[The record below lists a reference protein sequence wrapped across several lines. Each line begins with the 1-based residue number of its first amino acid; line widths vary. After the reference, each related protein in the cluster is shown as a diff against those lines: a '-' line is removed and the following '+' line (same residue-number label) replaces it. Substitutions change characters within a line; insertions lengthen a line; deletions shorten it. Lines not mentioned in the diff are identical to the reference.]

1 MGCDLLSMHDNI
13 VGYVLFVPVGIMIL
27 LIVAMV
33 ALEYYEQDPH
43 NPISAIP
50 KVILDH
56 VDDSTLVTIVSVGEH
71 RYEAIHINYTVDD
84 EDFFVNATDR
94 YTLDVNISHQ
104 SFTLN
109 ITVITENDH
118 YIYNCTIKVM
128 KGSKG
133 ESYLMIQE
141 EGDDTAVRRKVPY
154 RLLAEW
160 RDMSEA

>member
-1 MGCDLLSMHDNI
+1 LPSMHDNI
-13 VGYVLFVPVGIMIL
+13 FGYVLFVPVGIMIL

-43 NPISAIP
+43 NPIGAIP

-56 VDDSTLVTIVSVGEH
+56 VDDSTIVTIVSVGEH

-94 YTLDVNISHQ
+94 YTLDANISAQ
-104 SFTLN
+104 AFTLN
-109 ITVITENDH
+109 ITVITKDDH
-118 YIYNCTIKVM
+118 YIYNCTVRVTV
-128 KGSKG
+128 GSQG
-133 ESYLMIQE
+133 ERYLLIQGE
-141 EGDDTAVRRKVPY
+141 DDDEAVRHKVPY